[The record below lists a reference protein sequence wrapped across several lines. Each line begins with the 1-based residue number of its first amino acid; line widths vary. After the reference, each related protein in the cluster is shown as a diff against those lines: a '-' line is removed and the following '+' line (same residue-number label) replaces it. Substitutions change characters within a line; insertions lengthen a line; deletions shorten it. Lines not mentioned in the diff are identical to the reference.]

1 MKLFIKISVES
12 EGSQPRS
19 PGISSYLW
27 RVLLVG
33 TCPCSLLQRLH
44 LNDCQPENAQSYV
57 PAPTPLVAGA
67 NG

>member
-12 EGSQPRS
+12 VGSQPRS

-33 TCPCSLLQRLH
+33 TCPCSLLQQLH
-44 LNDCQPENAQSYV
+44 LNDCRLENAPSYV
-57 PAPTPLVAGA
+57 LVPTPLVAGA